1 MKKYQRHSS
10 AQWQSLIEDQATSGL
25 SATQFCKQYQIGYAS
40 FCAWRKNLTFTAS
53 STSSKNH
60 TPTPEFVELTPSPN
74 STAIQ
79 PWAVELQVG
88 ADLILR
94 IAKV

>member
-10 AQWQSLIEDQATSGL
+10 AQWQSLIEDQVSSGL

-40 FCAWRKNLTFTAS
+40 FCAWRKKLS
-53 STSSKNH
+53 SSVLSRNH
-60 TPTPEFVELTPSPN
+60 TPTPEFVELTPPQN
-74 STAIQ
+74 STVVQ

>member
-10 AQWQSLIEDQATSGL
+10 AQWQSLIKDQSTSGL
-25 SATQFCKQYQIGYAS
+25 TASQFCKQYQIGYAS
-40 FCAWRKNLTFTAS
+40 FCAWRKKLS
-53 STSSKNH
+53 SNVSSENH
-60 TPTPEFVELTPSPN
+60 IPTPEFVELTPSPN
-74 STAIQ
+74 STVVQ

-88 ADLILR
+88 TDLILR